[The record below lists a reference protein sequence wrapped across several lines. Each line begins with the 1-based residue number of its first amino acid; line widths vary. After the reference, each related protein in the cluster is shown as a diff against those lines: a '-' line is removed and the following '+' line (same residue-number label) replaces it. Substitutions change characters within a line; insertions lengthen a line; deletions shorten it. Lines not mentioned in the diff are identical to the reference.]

1 MVLRLWFYGKDRWKV
16 EKHKWWLQLY
26 VDHLIEV
33 AYGKNPTVYLLA
45 FKTMRLVEVEV
56 G

>member
-1 MVLRLWFYGKDRWKV
+1 MVLRLWYCGKDRWKV
-16 EKHKWWLQLY
+16 EKHKWLQLD
-26 VDHLIEV
+26 VDQLIEG
-33 AYGKNPTVYLLA
+33 AHGKNPTVYLLA

>member
-1 MVLRLWFYGKDRWKV
+1 MVLRLRFYGKDRVKV
-16 EKHKWWLQLY
+16 EKHKWWLKLY
-26 VDHLIEV
+26 MYGSIEV

>member
-1 MVLRLWFYGKDRWKV
+1 MKV
-16 EKHKWWLQLY
+16 EKHKWLQLY
-26 VDHLIEV
+26 ICMDHLIEV